1 MRDQIL
7 KKLQVI
13 VRDVL
18 DDDTLIL
25 SEKQAIDEFEEW
37 DSVAHMTIMA
47 LLESEYQ
54 IEFDIERITNVK
66 TVMDIVNMLV

>member
-18 DDDTLIL
+18 DDDTIIL